1 MDILRRAVVPL
12 RVMLGLTFAILV
24 VFQVMSMPGQFRH
37 MSAEDPDMADLRWPL
52 TVFSIVE
59 IGCIQIAIVCTWR
72 LLTMVQQDRIFTDEA
87 LRWTDAI
94 IAAIATAWALF
105 AGLFLYVGFH
115 ADDPGV
121 PMLMMLMLLAG
132 GAFGLLV
139 LVMRGLLG
147 QATTLR
153 ADMEGVI

>member
-24 VFQVMSMPGQFRH
+24 VFQVLSMPGQFRA
-37 MSAEDPDMADLRWPL
+37 MAEEDPDSAYLRWPL

-59 IGCIQIAIVCTWR
+59 ILCIQIAIACTWR

-94 IAAIATAWALF
+94 IGAIATGWVLF
-105 AGLFLYVGFH
+105 AGAFLYVGFH
-115 ADDPGV
+115 ADDPGL
-121 PMLMMLMLLAG
+121 PMLMMLVLLAG

-153 ADMEGVI
+153 TDLEGVI